1 MTSDER
7 LDFDLREIKRSF
19 KKASQKRFKRYSNG
33 YRADRWMFQAGMV
46 LIFAWLFFVAY
57 WYHFDINYYK
67 CEHGAGRS
75 EYVMAGDQQIEIKS
89 FESDLCRNPFYK
101 PSLEWRTHEYLPPGE
116 YGTKPGP
123 MFDSTFYVPI
133 LIIAIL
139 IGLNHVIYNRRRS
152 R

>member
-1 MTSDER
+1 MASEKTLIE
-7 LDFDLREIKRSF
+7 DLREIKAIY
-19 KKASQKRFKRYSNG
+19 KKSSQKRFKRYPNG

-75 EYVMAGDQQIEIKS
+75 EIYPFGENGIEIKTY
-89 FESDLCRNPFYK
+89 EANMCRNPFYK
-101 PSLEWRTHEYLPPGE
+101 PSLEWRTQEYLPPGE

-123 MFDSTFYVPI
+123 MFNSIFYVPF
-133 LIIAIL
+133 LIFGVLA
-139 IGLNHVIYNRRRS
+139 GLNHIIHNRRRS